1 MFSRI
6 LHFLAQFDTE
16 KTSWMP
22 SFGPIQNLGKLF
34 VVVKSEIILM
44 RILMKMSMMIMLI
57 MMMWVMFR
65 KTKQMEVALHRIQ
78 KIFPSGWTGLR
89 KLVLPEHLAMLIIK
103 MMIFVMIIMTMMHW
117 WWWWQNMRGK
127 GKGSWLSLV
136 QRFPLFTRHLLH
148 VHYNV
153 HFVQRTSWMFR
164 QFYCSVYCT
173 LLICSEAVQNQCTA
187 RSSYSALQCV
197 SLHYNALSEDSPV
210 NCSAMQSSHPAH
222 CTAAHPVQ

>member
-1 MFSRI
+1 
-6 LHFLAQFDTE
+6 
-16 KTSWMP
+16 
-22 SFGPIQNLGKLF
+22 
-34 VVVKSEIILM
+34 M
-44 RILMKMSMMIMLI
+44 R
-57 MMMWVMFR
+57 
-65 KTKQMEVALHRIQ
+65 
-78 KIFPSGWTGLR
+78 
-89 KLVLPEHLAMLIIK
+89 
-103 MMIFVMIIMTMMHW
+103 
-117 WWWWQNMRGK
+117 

-136 QRFPLFTRHLLH
+136 QRFPLFTTHLLH

-222 CTAAHPVQ
+222 CTAAHPVQYTVQPIWIIDHAAVDQSLVTNMHAVYTCIQRGWPRELVYVWIFTTMQYAWHCKFWWLYDLSRLISPWMVFIKATSSYQEAPSEILYFFWRAF